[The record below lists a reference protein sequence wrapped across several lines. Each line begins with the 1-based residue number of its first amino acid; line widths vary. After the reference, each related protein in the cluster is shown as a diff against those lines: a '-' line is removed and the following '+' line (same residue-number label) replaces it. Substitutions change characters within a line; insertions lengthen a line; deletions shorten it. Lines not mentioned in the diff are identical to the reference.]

1 MEMMKTG
8 SRMDKLGTTETRG
21 SKMEWPT
28 NDNVYFLRMT
38 FIMASYLLVMVGVLG
53 IDGGSGHILKCG
65 MTMML
70 FPIMMIIADK
80 LWACNRWDPMNA
92 AIIWIL
98 ISNTFFFAIF
108 FFILDTF
115 FVGKHCW
122 VEKLR
127 LFFIVVIIP
136 VTFFI
141 FSFRHMLMNIEVY
154 FEESR
159 VEASKFGGPQNH
171 GEPNKSGGSQKSGGA
186 QVSGGPQKYGGS
198 QIAGGS
204 QKSGGPIKVQSASC
218 YGSINKLDLV

>member
-1 MEMMKTG
+1 MEMMKTE

-21 SKMEWPT
+21 SKMVWPT

-38 FIMASYLLVMVGVLG
+38 FMMASYLLVMVGVLG
-53 IDGGSGHILKCG
+53 MDDGSGHILKCG
-65 MTMML
+65 IAMML
-70 FPIMMIIADK
+70 FPIMIIIVDK
-80 LWACNRWDPMNA
+80 IWACNRWDPMNA
-92 AIIWIL
+92 AFIWIL

-108 FFILDTF
+108 FVILDTF

-127 LFFIVVIIP
+127 LLFIVVIIP

-141 FSFRHMLMNIEVY
+141 FSSRHMLMNIEVY

-159 VEASKFGGPQNH
+159 VEASKFGEPQNP
-171 GEPNKSGGSQKSGGA
+171 GERNKSGGA
-186 QVSGGPQKYGGS
+186 QVSGGPQKAGGS
-198 QIAGGS
+198 QRSGGS
-204 QKSGGPIKVQSASC
+204 QKSGGSIKAQSGSC